1 MKSLGEKK
9 NFPRGRGPLIHT
21 HMGWW
26 WGIKGG
32 DPGLPDLPSPKKI
45 SSTEAKNSGKLNH
58 QFHLRSFGVKHLT
71 KNTKKSGKGVSSYRR
86 TVGANNANLS
96 AEEGTTSCWREVCWG
111 ATPSSLSLHPSPS
124 PGPTWDPNH
133 SHNPTLRLATASQN
147 PSQQQ
152 EPWKHP
158 ARVSEEALRN
168 QPRQGSSVSPSEAYG
183 AEGLTQGPGFLTEP
197 LGSSAVPPS
206 PAVLQGWLQH
216 APPFE
221 VFEGHLSCLVLGCF
235 LAGALT

>member
-1 MKSLGEKK
+1 MVVGNKRWGTQVLLTCPPLRKSL
-9 NFPRGRGPLIHT
+9 P
-21 HMGWW
+21 
-26 WGIKGG
+26 
-32 DPGLPDLPSPKKI
+32 
-45 SSTEAKNSGKLNH
+45 TEAKNLGKLNH
-58 QFHLRSFGVKHLT
+58 QFHLRSSGVKHLI
-71 KNTKKSGKGVSSYRR
+71 KNTKSGRGVSSYPR
-86 TVGANNANLS
+86 TVGATNANLS
-96 AEEGTTSCWREVCWG
+96 AEEGTTSCWRGEVCWG

-133 SHNPTLRLATASQN
+133 SHNPTLRLATASQH

-158 ARVSEEALRN
+158 AQVSGEALRK

-183 AEGLTQGPGFLTEP
+183 AKGLTQGPGFLTEP
-197 LGSSAVPPS
+197 LGSLAVPPS

-235 LAGALT
+235 LAGPLT

>member
-1 MKSLGEKK
+1 M
-9 NFPRGRGPLIHT
+9 
-21 HMGWW
+21 
-26 WGIKGG
+26 G
-32 DPGLPDLPSPKKI
+32 DPGPPDLPSPKKI

-71 KNTKKSGKGVSSYRR
+71 KNTKKSGKGVSSYPR

-133 SHNPTLRLATASQN
+133 SHNPTLQLATASQN

-158 ARVSEEALRN
+158 ARVSEEALRK
-168 QPRQGSSVSPSEAYG
+168 QPRQSSSVSPSEAYG

>member
-1 MKSLGEKK
+1 
-9 NFPRGRGPLIHT
+9 
-21 HMGWW
+21 MGWW

-58 QFHLRSFGVKHLT
+58 QFHLRSFGVKHLK